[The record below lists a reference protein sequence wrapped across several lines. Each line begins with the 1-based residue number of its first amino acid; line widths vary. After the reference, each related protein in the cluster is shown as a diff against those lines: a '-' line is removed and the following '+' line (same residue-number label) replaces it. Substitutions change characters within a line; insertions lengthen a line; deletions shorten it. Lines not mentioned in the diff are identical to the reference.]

1 MTEHVPDPTTSRR
14 MAGIRQ
20 RGTKYE
26 LLVGAALRELGL
38 HYRKNVRSLPGSP
51 DFANRSGHWAIF
63 VNGCFWHHHTNC
75 RKATTPKSNTEFWMT
90 KFRDNRRR
98 DALAVRSLRKR
109 GFKVKIVWECEVR
122 DARAGLAKLLESR
135 GINAR

>member
-1 MTEHVPDPTTSRR
+1 MTEYVPDPTTSRR

-20 RGTKYE
+20 TGTKYE

-38 HYRKNVRSLPGSP
+38 YYRKNVRSLPGSP
-51 DFANRSGHWAIF
+51 DFANRSGPWAIF

-98 DALAVRSLRKR
+98 GALAVRSLRKR
-109 GFKVKIVWECEVR
+109 GFKVKIVWECEVW